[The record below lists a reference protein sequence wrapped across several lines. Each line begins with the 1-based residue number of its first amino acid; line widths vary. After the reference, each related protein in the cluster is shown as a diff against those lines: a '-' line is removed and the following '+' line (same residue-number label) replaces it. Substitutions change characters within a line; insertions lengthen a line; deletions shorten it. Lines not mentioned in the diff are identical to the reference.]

1 MKILRVVF
9 YNLFLNLKFSI
20 LLPTSSA
27 HRDHLIYINMING
40 KILYILRC
48 IKGMKQSEVARKLK
62 ISQQAYSKLER
73 AELLHDDRLDNIL
86 AALRSSREE
95 VAEIKRIFKI

>member
-1 MKILRVVF
+1 M
-9 YNLFLNLKFSI
+9 
-20 LLPTSSA
+20 
-27 HRDHLIYINMING
+27 MNG

-73 AELLHDDRLDNIL
+73 AEILQDDRLDNIL
-86 AALRSSREE
+86 AALKSSREE
-95 VAEIKRIFKI
+95 LSEIKRIFKI